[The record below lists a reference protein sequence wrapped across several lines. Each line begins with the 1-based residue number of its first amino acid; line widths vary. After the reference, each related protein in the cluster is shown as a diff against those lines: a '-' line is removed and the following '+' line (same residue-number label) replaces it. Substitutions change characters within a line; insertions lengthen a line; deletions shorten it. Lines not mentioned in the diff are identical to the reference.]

1 MDMKQKI
8 KAVSFDADGTLV
20 TSAYADLIWLEVL
33 PEMVSK
39 EWKIAIEDAKAKLYR
54 DYDSIGPQR
63 PEWYDLPY
71 WLKRYRLDASP
82 RVLLQQYKSAV
93 TLYPEVPDVLER
105 LGEVY
110 ELVVTSNSSKL
121 FLEITTEALKPYFK
135 HIFSTLSDFGMMKD
149 TESYIAVSERVG
161 VGCRQMAHIGDSL
174 ELDYSR
180 ARRAGV
186 RAFYLDRLGR
196 RRGRNFVKDLREF
209 AAKLL

>member
-1 MDMKQKI
+1 MKQKI

-39 EWKIAIEDAKAKLYR
+39 EWKIPLEDAKAKLYR

-71 WLKRYRLDASP
+71 WLKRYRLGASP
-82 RVLLQQYKSAV
+82 RTLLQQYKTAV
-93 TLYPEVPDVLER
+93 TLYPEVPDVLEQ
-105 LGEVY
+105 LGEAY
-110 ELVVTSNSSKL
+110 DLVVTSNSSKL
-121 FLEITTEALKPYFK
+121 FLEITTENLKPYFK
-135 HIFSTLSDFGMMKD
+135 HIFSTLTDFGMMKG
-149 TESYIAVSERVG
+149 TESYIAVCERIG
-161 VGCRQMAHIGDSL
+161 VGCREMAHVGDSL

-209 AAKLL
+209 AARLL

>member
-1 MDMKQKI
+1 MKPKI
-8 KAVSFDADGTLV
+8 RAVSFDADGTLV

-39 EWKIAIEDAKAKLYR
+39 EWKITLEDAKAKLYR

-82 RVLLQQYKSAV
+82 RTLLQQYKPAV
-93 TLYPEVPDVLER
+93 TLYPEVPDVLEK
-105 LGEVY
+105 LGKVY
-110 ELVVTSNSSKL
+110 DLVVISNSSRL
-121 FLEITTEALKPYFK
+121 FLEITTETLRPYFK
-135 HIFSTLSDFGMMKD
+135 HVFSTLTDFGMMKD
-149 TESYIAVSERVG
+149 SESYIAACERVG
-161 VGCRQMAHIGDSL
+161 VGCRELAHVGDSL

-186 RAFYLDRLGR
+186 RAFYLDRQGR

-209 AAKLL
+209 AARLL

>member
-1 MDMKQKI
+1 MRQRL

-20 TSAYADLIWLEVL
+20 TPAFADLIWLEVL

-39 EWKIAIEDAKAKLYR
+39 GWKIPLEDAKDKLYR
-54 DYDSIGPQR
+54 DYDSIGSHR
-63 PEWYDLPY
+63 AEWYDLPY

-82 RVLLQQYKSAV
+82 KTLLQQYKSAV
-93 TLYPEVPDVLER
+93 TIYPEVPDVLDR
-105 LGEVY
+105 LGKDY
-110 ELVVTSNSSKL
+110 ELVVISNSSKL
-121 FLEITTEALKPYFK
+121 FLEITTETLRPHFK

-149 TESYIAVSERVG
+149 TESYLAVCERIG
-161 VGCRQMAHIGDSL
+161 VGCREMAHVGDSL

-209 AAKLL
+209 AQKLL